1 MSDTLDAKVH
11 AAIIGTSDDLPPLGF
26 WNRYHIAIIGAL
38 SVVAFLVLWQIIATW
53 WIPPLF
59 ISSPTRIAGA
69 TIILLKGGELWTHL
83 SVSLYEFVVGFGLAI
98 ITGVIIGVLAGWYGR
113 IFAMLNPFI
122 VGFNATPRVALLPL
136 IVIWLGVGIWSKVAI
151 VYLGA
156 VFPIIFNMMTAMR
169 TMDASILRMARS
181 FGASDWHIFR
191 TIALPSSVPFLIA
204 GLRLGSGRALVGIVV
219 GELYA
224 ANVGI
229 GYLIAIFGSTFQTDK
244 LFVGVMIITIMGVT
258 LDVVLRWLER
268 RFELWRPKVGT

>member
-1 MSDTLDAKVH
+1 VSDTLDAKVQAAILDIGDELPPLRFWDRFH
-11 AAIIGTSDDLPPLGF
+11 TAIIGVVSVAAF
-26 WNRYHIAIIGAL
+26 FVAWQ
-38 SVVAFLVLWQIIATW
+38 VVAGR
-53 WIPPLF
+53 WIDPLF
-59 ISSPTRIAGA
+59 ISAPTRIAAA
-69 TIILLKGGELWTHL
+69 TVTLIRSGELWRHL
-83 SVSLYEFVVGFGLAI
+83 SVSLHEFVVGFALAI
-98 ITGVIIGVLAGWYGR
+98 ITGVAIGVVAGWYGR
-113 IFAMLNPFI
+113 VFAMLNPFI

-181 FGASDWHIFR
+181 FGASDRHIFR

-244 LFVGVMIITIMGVT
+244 LFVGVMIITALGVA
-258 LDVVLRWLER
+258 LDVLLRWMER